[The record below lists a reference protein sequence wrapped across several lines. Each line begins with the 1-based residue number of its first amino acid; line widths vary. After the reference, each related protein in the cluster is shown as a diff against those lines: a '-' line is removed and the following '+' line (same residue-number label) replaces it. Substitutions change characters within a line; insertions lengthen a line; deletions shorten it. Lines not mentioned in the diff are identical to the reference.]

1 MIQDDPINTAKPIY
15 ADHVGY
21 FPLNLNSVEEIVVQD
36 IEVSEL
42 ITQKSSLLDKENT
55 DDSKIYFKY
64 AMLIGLC
71 KTNINV
77 DILIV
82 YVLCFIY

>member
-15 ADHVGY
+15 TDHVGY

-42 ITQKSSLLDKENT
+42 ITKKESLLNGESTN
-55 DDSKIYFKY
+55 DSTIYYKY

-71 KTNINV
+71 NALSLLM
-77 DILIV
+77 LI
-82 YVLCFIY
+82 Y